1 MFDKLSYDI
10 TNPVPD
16 GFDLNMDELMDITK
30 MPLEELEDYL
40 DGLRDSMDGMEPGDK
55 RIDDLKT
62 LMAEV
67 ADLARR
73 LKEIVYGVKG

>member
-1 MFDKLSYDI
+1 MFDKLSFDI

-16 GFDLNMDELMDITK
+16 SFELDMPALMDITK

-40 DGLRDSMDGMEPGDK
+40 EGLKDSLDGMEPGDK

-67 ADLARR
+67 EGQIEK
-73 LKEIVYGVKG
+73 LK

>member
-1 MFDKLSYDI
+1 MFDNLSFDI

-16 GFDLNMDELMDITK
+16 GFELNMDELMDITK
-30 MPLEELEDYL
+30 MPLEELEEYL
-40 DGLRDSMDGMEPGDK
+40 EGLKDSLEGMEPGDK

-67 ADLARR
+67 EAQIEK
-73 LKEIVYGVKG
+73 LK

>member
-1 MFDKLSYDI
+1 MFDKLSFDI

-16 GFDLNMDELMDITK
+16 GFDLDMPALMDITK
-30 MPLEELEDYL
+30 MPLEELEEYL
-40 DGLRDSMDGMEPGDK
+40 EGLKDSLEGMEPGDK

-67 ADLARR
+67 EAQIEK
-73 LKEIVYGVKG
+73 LK